1 MTRDTKTISSAGP
14 DSNAPMICML
24 IGDELSS
31 KQKAAMIMSYFTES
45 IVATIV
51 NTVAVLVV
59 QAHGTPCTIMK

>member
-1 MTRDTKTISSAGP
+1 MDTKTISSAGP

-24 IGDELSS
+24 IGDELSL

-51 NTVAVLVV
+51 HTVAVLVG
-59 QAHGTPCTIMK
+59 QAHGIQCTIMK